1 MATISKSKR
10 IKSMMDSTML
20 ESNTLAIRLKGL
32 LRHSNFTNGSY
43 LMCLKRQSQLNR
55 RFYKLYTLYKESL

>member
-20 ESNTLAIRLKGL
+20 ESNILAIRLKGL
-32 LRHSNFTNGSY
+32 LQNSNFTNGAY